1 MNPWASDQAG
11 ADDRGSEKVLVWQS
25 IIGGRCITAIGG
37 RFDAGESGNRVLQ
50 RGWDLGAGVVARH
63 RRPGAAMTLL
73 RVSDV
78 SSLTFADPPVC
89 VPSLLAPSGDWYGS
103 PLAGKVSLSSRS
115 PISPRAPTDPIH
127 EILDTPPRK
136 RCLTLRG
143 RIVHSLVMRDRLP
156 WGAKCSIVSKTGA
169 PMRNALPLRGP
180 QDSAHRMPLVGC
192 LLRKYGSRRPLSSD

>member
-1 MNPWASDQAG
+1 MNPWALDQAG

-50 RGWDLGAGVVARH
+50 RGWYLGAGVVARH

-89 VPSLLAPSGDWYGS
+89 VPSLASPEWGLVWISASRKGQSQLALPHFTEGPD
-103 PLAGKVSLSSRS
+103 RS
-115 PISPRAPTDPIH
+115 DPRDLGHA
-127 EILDTPPRK
+127 
-136 RCLTLRG
+136 
-143 RIVHSLVMRDRLP
+143 S
-156 WGAKCSIVSKTGA
+156 SKTLLNLKGK
-169 PMRNALPLRGP
+169 
-180 QDSAHRMPLVGC
+180 DSAFPGDA
-192 LLRKYGSRRPLSSD
+192 GSFALGG

>member
-1 MNPWASDQAG
+1 MNPWALDQAG

-50 RGWDLGAGVVARH
+50 RGWDLGAGVVAWH

-103 PLAGKVSLSSRS
+103 PLAGKGQSQLALPHFTEGPDRS
-115 PISPRAPTDPIH
+115 DPRDLGHA
-127 EILDTPPRK
+127 
-136 RCLTLRG
+136 
-143 RIVHSLVMRDRLP
+143 S
-156 WGAKCSIVSKTGA
+156 SKTLLNLKGK
-169 PMRNALPLRGP
+169 
-180 QDSAHRMPLVGC
+180 DSAFSGDA
-192 LLRKYGSRRPLSSD
+192 GSFAMGG